1 MSNLFIASFLGF
13 IQAVTE
19 FLPVSSS
26 GHLILIKEFF
36 HLNPNVFNL
45 SFDIILHFGTLVA
58 LIVFFWKDLKGIALS
73 FFKKGSDKKLFYA
86 LIIATIPAILIGAIF
101 SKFIVSYLRGN
112 LIIALMLVAIGII
125 FIFAENVSDKKRSLK
140 DVNLKDGALIGG
152 AQSLALIPG
161 VSRSGITMV
170 SGLLLGLKREDAAR
184 FSFLLSIPTIL
195 FVSLNDIY
203 YLSKSK
209 LPSLFVDTYIV
220 GFVVSAVVSFLTI
233 KYFLN
238 YLKKHTLKPFAYYR
252 FILAIVIL
260 LVLF

>member
-36 HLNPNVFNL
+36 HFNPNVFNL

-58 LIVFFWKDLKGIALS
+58 LIVFFWKDLKGIALF

-195 FVSLNDIY
+195 LVSLNDIY

>member
-19 FLPVSSS
+19 FLPISSS

-36 HLNPNVFNL
+36 HFNTNVFNL
-45 SFDIILHFGTLVA
+45 SFDIILHFGTLLA

-112 LIIALMLVAIGII
+112 LIIAVMLVAIGII
-125 FIFAENVSDKKRSLK
+125 FIFAENVSDKKRNLK

-209 LPSLFVDTYIV
+209 LPFSFVDTYIV

-252 FILAIVIL
+252 FILAIVVL
-260 LVLF
+260 LMLF

>member
-195 FVSLNDIY
+195 LVSLNDIY